1 MNMKRVEGLMT
12 KETISSISP
21 VVLAG
26 AALVRLGW
34 IVILQFVGGVNLADF
49 LHYWLLQL
57 VIGG

>member
-1 MNMKRVEGLMT
+1 MT

-21 VVLAG
+21 VILAG

-34 IVILQFVGGVNLADF
+34 IVILQFIGGVNLADF

>member
-1 MNMKRVEGLMT
+1 MNMKRMEGLMN

-34 IVILQFVGGVNLADF
+34 IVVLQFVGGVNLVDS